1 MNKYAKKR
9 NNWCIIE
16 PVRLCTIRMHAT
28 AGFGKE
34 MTVKVDEKKTGGPD
48 EALKL
53 ENQLC
58 FPLYACAKEVVRRY
72 RKPLAE
78 LGLTYTQ
85 YIVMMV
91 LWEFGGMSEGQLGCR
106 LHLDSG
112 TLAPLL
118 KRLEKT
124 GLIDRRRPADD
135 ERMLMVSL
143 TEEGAE
149 LKIKAREVPA
159 SMRGCI
165 ALPDEDLLKLKEL
178 LDRAL
183 KGMCEGAPR

>member
-1 MNKYAKKR
+1 
-9 NNWCIIE
+9 
-16 PVRLCTIRMHAT
+16 
-28 AGFGKE
+28 

-91 LWEFGGMSEGQLGCR
+91 LWEFGDMSEGQLGCR

-124 GLIDRRRPADD
+124 GLIDRRRPEDD

-143 TEEGAE
+143 TEKGV
-149 LKIKAREVPA
+149 KAYHHHLDFHKNM
-159 SMRGCI
+159 MRAI
-165 ALPDEDLLKLKEL
+165 VRDLNDEEKQALHHCLVHLEEFFRSIEEEKK
-178 LDRAL
+178 A
-183 KGMCEGAPR
+183 

>member
-1 MNKYAKKR
+1 
-9 NNWCIIE
+9 
-16 PVRLCTIRMHAT
+16 
-28 AGFGKE
+28 
-34 MTVKVDEKKTGGPD
+34 MTGKVDEKKTGSLD
-48 EALKL
+48 EALRL

-72 RKPLAE
+72 RKPLSA

-91 LWEFGGMSEGQLGCR
+91 LWELGDMSEGQLGCR

-135 ERMLMVSL
+135 ERTLIVSL
-143 TEEGAE
+143 TEKGAE
-149 LKIKAREVPA
+149 LKIKAREVPG
-159 SMRGCI
+159 SMRGCL

-183 KGMCEGAPR
+183 KGMCEGAQR